1 MIRISGESSTPASKI
16 IGAAQNDSYKKEAM
30 DSVQEKLYDK
40 VKFKCMWMLLTTE
53 KISVKFKRQA

>member
-30 DSVQEKLYDK
+30 DSVQEKT
-40 VKFKCMWMLLTTE
+40 VWQG
-53 KISVKFKRQA
+53 KI